1 MFEENLCKHNIHEVR
16 CVVAFGFVRG
26 KSNVCTRKI
35 QMSLHVSVMPAVR
48 SRAGMKSWNNIVPL
62 LLPISSVPPLPF
74 TSPLRS
80 SITIFHTVNTKLSN
94 PWFVPESERESIQD
108 KQENWRYFWDFEESS
123 HIPLDAARRESRRRI
138 LCKNVRVNYFFPSS
152 TPGERDQAV
161 SSDGWWTE
169 CHFFAI
175 PILFQPFTTLSILWR
190 NFLQPKNS
198 EIPGQSVFVQNQS
211 KLGLWQF
218 LKKMKTRVSKNQLFF
233 WKYTL
238 EVSIIICA

>member
-1 MFEENLCKHNIHEVR
+1 MFEENLCKHNIHEVG

-35 QMSLHVSVMPAVR
+35 QMSLHASVMPAVR

-62 LLPISSVPPLPF
+62 LLPTSSVPPLPF

-94 PWFVPESERESIQD
+94 PWFVPESDRESIHGQTG
-108 KQENWRYFWDFEESS
+108 NWRYFWDLNESS

-152 TPGERDQAV
+152 IRNVHSLTLLSSSFANKITKKSPKGWLGNFRDFIIE
-161 SSDGWWTE
+161 T
-169 CHFFAI
+169 
-175 PILFQPFTTLSILWR
+175 
-190 NFLQPKNS
+190 
-198 EIPGQSVFVQNQS
+198 
-211 KLGLWQF
+211 
-218 LKKMKTRVSKNQLFF
+218 KK
-233 WKYTL
+233 
-238 EVSIIICA
+238 I